1 MKKYLSVLGLAFA
14 MAGAQQ
20 TTEQRIEQLL
30 VQMTPEEKAGQLS
43 QLNSDWED
51 LTGPIVQKGKE
62 DKVALIRE
70 GRLGSV
76 LNVRSA
82 AQTRMLQEHAM
93 QSRLKIPLLFAQ
105 DVIHGFRTT
114 FPVNLGQAA
123 SWDLALIER
132 SERIAATEA
141 AAYGIHWTFAPMI
154 DISRDARWGRVMEGS
169 GEDTF
174 LGTEIAK
181 ARIRGFHGKGIG
193 HTDALL
199 TTAKHYAAYGAA
211 VGGRDYN
218 SVDMSLRELHQVYLP
233 PFKAA
238 AAMGVST
245 FMNAFNDLSGI
256 PASAH
261 PYLLREVLK
270 KDWGFNGFVV
280 SDWGSIGEMINHG
293 YAANGKDAA
302 QKALNAGTDMDMES
316 RVYAQYLPELLK
328 EGEISQ
334 KDLDDAVRRVLR
346 MKFALGLFEDPYRFS
361 DLSREKKYAN
371 HKEHLEFSREFGSK
385 SMVLLKNKGN
395 LLPLSKEL
403 KTVALIGPFAKETVA
418 NHGFWSV
425 PFKDDKDRIV
435 SQYEG
440 LKNALPKSTKL
451 LYAKG
456 AEVEGTDTSLFAE
469 AVKAAEAADVV
480 VLSLG
485 EGHAMSGEA
494 KSRSMLEFT
503 GVQQQLLEA
512 VHQTG
517 KPIVLLINAG
527 RPLVFNWAS
536 EHVDAIVY
544 SWWLGTQAGNSIAD
558 VLLGKVNP
566 SGKLPMSFPRSVG
579 QVPVYYNHYNTG
591 RPASSPTNRNY
602 VSAYIDLDNGPAYPF
617 GYGLS
622 YTTFSYT
629 PITLSATTLKGNT
642 SLRVSVKV
650 TNTGKTAGEEV
661 VQLYIRDL
669 VGRVVRPVRE
679 LKGFEKVHLNPSQ
692 TKEIL
697 FTITPEMLSFY
708 DDQLV
713 WDWDAGEF
721 EIMVGTDST
730 TQNKAKITW
739 EK

>member
-270 KDWGFNGFVV
+270 KDWGFKGFVV

-328 EGEISQ
+328 EGKISQ

-361 DLSREKKYAN
+361 DLSREKKYTN

-544 SWWLGTQAGNSIAD
+544 SWWLGTEAGNSIAD

-692 TKEIL
+692 TKEIV

>member
-293 YAANGKDAA
+293 YAENGKDAA

-328 EGEISQ
+328 EGKISQ

-361 DLSREKKYAN
+361 DLSREKKYTN

-544 SWWLGTQAGNSIAD
+544 SWWLGTEAGNSIAD

-679 LKGFEKVHLNPSQ
+679 LKGFEKVHLNPSL
-692 TKEIL
+692 TKEIV

-721 EIMVGTDST
+721 EIMVGGDST

>member
-328 EGEISQ
+328 EGKISQ

-371 HKEHLEFSREFGSK
+371 QKEHLEFSREFGSK

-544 SWWLGTQAGNSIAD
+544 SWWLGTEAGNSIAD

-692 TKEIL
+692 TKEIV

-721 EIMVGTDST
+721 EIMVGGDST

>member
-30 VQMTPEEKAGQLS
+30 VQMNPEEKAGQLS

-270 KDWGFNGFVV
+270 KDWGFKGFVV

-302 QKALNAGTDMDMES
+302 LKALNAGTDMDMES

-328 EGEISQ
+328 EGKISQ

-361 DLSREKKYAN
+361 DLSREKKYTN

-385 SMVLLKNKGN
+385 SMVLLKNEGN

-403 KTVALIGPFAKETVA
+403 KTVAFIGPFAKETVA

-544 SWWLGTQAGNSIAD
+544 SWWLGTEAGNSIAD

-692 TKEIL
+692 TKEIV

-721 EIMVGTDST
+721 EIMVGGDST

>member
-270 KDWGFNGFVV
+270 KDWGFKGFVV

-361 DLSREKKYAN
+361 DLSREKKYTN

-544 SWWLGTQAGNSIAD
+544 SWWLGTEAGNSIAD

-692 TKEIL
+692 TKEIV

-721 EIMVGTDST
+721 EIMVGGDST

>member
-270 KDWGFNGFVV
+270 KDWGFKGFVV

-328 EGEISQ
+328 EGKISQ

-361 DLSREKKYAN
+361 DLSREKKYTN

-385 SMVLLKNKGN
+385 SMVLLKNEGN

-544 SWWLGTQAGNSIAD
+544 SWWLGTEAGNSIAD

-692 TKEIL
+692 TKEIV

>member
-174 LGTEIAK
+174 LGAEIAK

-270 KDWGFNGFVV
+270 KDWGFKGFVV

-328 EGEISQ
+328 EGKISQ
-334 KDLDDAVRRVLR
+334 KDLDDSVRRVLR

-385 SMVLLKNKGN
+385 SMVLLKNEGN

-544 SWWLGTQAGNSIAD
+544 SWWLGTEAGNSIAD

-692 TKEIL
+692 TKEIV

-721 EIMVGTDST
+721 EIMVGGDST

>member
-270 KDWGFNGFVV
+270 KDWGFKGFVV

-328 EGEISQ
+328 EGKISQ

-361 DLSREKKYAN
+361 DLSREKKYTN

-403 KTVALIGPFAKETVA
+403 KNVALIGPFAKETVA

-544 SWWLGTQAGNSIAD
+544 SWWLGTEAGNSIAD

-692 TKEIL
+692 TKEIV

-721 EIMVGTDST
+721 EIMVGGDST

>member
-270 KDWGFNGFVV
+270 KDWGFKGFVV

-328 EGEISQ
+328 EGKISQ

-361 DLSREKKYAN
+361 DLSREKKYTN

-385 SMVLLKNKGN
+385 SMVLLKNEGN

-544 SWWLGTQAGNSIAD
+544 SWWLGTEAGNSIAD

-692 TKEIL
+692 TKEIV

-713 WDWDAGEF
+713 WDWDSGEF
-721 EIMVGTDST
+721 EIMVGGDST
-730 TQNKAKITW
+730 THNKAKITW

>member
-82 AQTRMLQEHAM
+82 SQTRMLQEHAM

-328 EGEISQ
+328 EGKISL

-361 DLSREKKYAN
+361 DLSREKKYTN
-371 HKEHLEFSREFGSK
+371 HKEHLEFSREFGAK

-517 KPIVLLINAG
+517 KPIILLINAG

-544 SWWLGTQAGNSIAD
+544 SWWLGTEAGNSIAD

-629 PITLSATTLKGNT
+629 PITLSATSLKGNT

-679 LKGFEKVHLNPSQ
+679 LKGFEKVYLNPSQ
-692 TKEIL
+692 TKEIV
-697 FTITPEMLSFY
+697 FTITPEKLSFY

-721 EIMVGTDST
+721 EIMVGGDST

>member
-141 AAYGIHWTFAPMI
+141 TAYGIHWTFAPMI
-154 DISRDARWGRVMEGS
+154 DISRDARWGRIMEGS

-270 KDWGFNGFVV
+270 KDWGFKGFVV

-328 EGEISQ
+328 EGKISQ
-334 KDLDDAVRRVLR
+334 KDLDDAVRRVLM
-346 MKFALGLFEDPYRFS
+346 MKFVLGLFEDPYRFS

-395 LLPLSKEL
+395 LLPLSKEV

-629 PITLSATTLKGNT
+629 PITLSATTLKGNI

-679 LKGFEKVHLNPSQ
+679 LKGFEKVYLNPSQ
-692 TKEIL
+692 TKEIV

>member
-43 QLNSDWED
+43 QSNSDWED

-270 KDWGFNGFVV
+270 KDWGFKGFVV

-328 EGEISQ
+328 EGKISQ

-544 SWWLGTQAGNSIAD
+544 SWWLGTEAGNSIAD

-629 PITLSATTLKGNT
+629 PITLSAAILKGNT

-692 TKEIL
+692 TKEIV

>member
-270 KDWGFNGFVV
+270 KDWGFKGFVV

-328 EGEISQ
+328 EGKISQ

-361 DLSREKKYAN
+361 DLSREKKYTN

-544 SWWLGTQAGNSIAD
+544 SWWLGTEAGNSIAD

-629 PITLSATTLKGNT
+629 PITLSASTLKGNT

-692 TKEIL
+692 TKEIV

-721 EIMVGTDST
+721 EIMVGGDST

>member
-270 KDWGFNGFVV
+270 KDWGFKGFVV

-328 EGEISQ
+328 EGKISQ

-544 SWWLGTQAGNSIAD
+544 SWWLGTEAGNSIAD

-692 TKEIL
+692 TKEIV

-721 EIMVGTDST
+721 EIMVGGDST

>member
-270 KDWGFNGFVV
+270 KDWGFKGFVV

-328 EGEISQ
+328 EGKISQ

-361 DLSREKKYAN
+361 DLSREKKYTN

-385 SMVLLKNKGN
+385 SMVLLKNEGN

-544 SWWLGTQAGNSIAD
+544 SWWLGTEAGNSIAD

-692 TKEIL
+692 TKEIV

-721 EIMVGTDST
+721 EIMVGGDST

>member
-270 KDWGFNGFVV
+270 KDWGFKGFVV

-346 MKFALGLFEDPYRFS
+346 KKFALGLFEDPYRFS

-544 SWWLGTQAGNSIAD
+544 SWWLGTEAGNSIAD

-617 GYGLS
+617 GYGLN

-692 TKEIL
+692 TKEIV

-721 EIMVGTDST
+721 EIMVGGDST

>member
-270 KDWGFNGFVV
+270 KDWGFKGFVV

-328 EGEISQ
+328 EGKISQ

-385 SMVLLKNKGN
+385 SMVLLKNEGN

-544 SWWLGTQAGNSIAD
+544 SWWLGTEAGNSIAD

-679 LKGFEKVHLNPSQ
+679 LKGFEKVYLNPSQ
-692 TKEIL
+692 TKEIV

-739 EK
+739 KK

>member
-218 SVDMSLRELHQVYLP
+218 TVDMSLRELHQVYLP

-270 KDWGFNGFVV
+270 KDWGFKGFVV

-536 EHVDAIVY
+536 EHVDAIIY
-544 SWWLGTQAGNSIAD
+544 SWWLGTEAGNSIAD

-692 TKEIL
+692 TKEIV

-708 DDQLV
+708 DDRLV

-721 EIMVGTDST
+721 EIMVGGDST